1 MEKLD
6 SFQHLKDQVVMLY
19 DDLTGDTPLRFLW
32 TDEEG
37 DNVQFSSD
45 TELKEAVNFF
55 QNSSGPNGG
64 KLFKLIVRF
73 PQPPPPPAAA
83 QNGQK
88 RGNPS
93 EKGLDPAKMEKKI
106 QKIHERQCKKN
117 MMTSIRAAAAAGQ
130 PLEALLNNFHAH
142 FNRMMAPEDGLQTG
156 ETIPIQHA
164 DGTVTCNGATVTTT
178 TTSSTNDEQ
187 PAAKCSSSTT
197 VVETAHAQP
206 TAAAKT
212 TSDEFEDVS
221 DELKQQKMKEAEAKM
236 NELGFVGEWVG
247 ELLKSVDGDVVR
259 AVSAMNP
266 EK

>member
-1 MEKLD
+1 MGHRGPAEEVLPRKEIRRFALEKLD

-55 QNSSGPNGG
+55 QNSNGPNGG

-73 PQPPPPPAAA
+73 PQPPPPPASA

-88 RGNPS
+88 RSNAS

-117 MMTSIRAAAAAGQ
+117 MMTSIRAAAAAG
-130 PLEALLNNFHAH
+130 LKN
-142 FNRMMAPEDGLQTG
+142 G

-178 TTSSTNDEQ
+178 TTSSNNDEQ
-187 PAAKCSSSTT
+187 PSAKCSSSTT
-197 VVETAHAQP
+197 IQAAHGQPAVV
-206 TAAAKT
+206 KT

-221 DELKQQKMKEAEAKM
+221 
-236 NELGFVGEWVG
+236 
-247 ELLKSVDGDVVR
+247 
-259 AVSAMNP
+259 
-266 EK
+266 